1 MSIIDFW
8 KRLGYYWKLWW
19 RWSARY
25 GLRYLLRIS
34 LRLFLLLFLVLLL
47 VYFLLQ
53 IPAVQQWVLNRV
65 DSALE
70 KRMETK
76 VDIGSLRIPFFDQ
89 LVLESF
95 QVEGFHQ
102 DTVLYA
108 DRLEINLDVN
118 PFTLISK
125 GIVVEKVEL
134 TGAQLTM
141 RRMVGEIRNSFPII
155 IERLFKP
162 RQDKPKRDNGGFQL
176 NINEIFLNQTSYK
189 EFDEINGK
197 NNTVYVERA
206 YFRVEDLDFNQ
217 KLLTFQE
224 VKVFQGHIDIFT
236 FKSHESADSI
246 WALRM
251 ADTTGLADTSF
262 LTIAIDQIDFQ
273 QSKVTIINER
283 FPHLTPLPSRVV
295 DFKDLL
301 VEDIDLNAEDFKFDV
316 NLNFEGKLNGL
327 SFRESSGFV
336 LEQMT
341 VDAARVTPAGFE
353 LLDLNIK
360 TPYSEIGDTLLFIY
374 DTYLDFL
381 DFTNQVRMDGR
392 LDKARVALRDI
403 MAFAPGLNRN
413 RFFIENRD
421 EVLSMDG
428 RLSGTVNDLGG
439 NQLNITLADQ
449 SSFEGKFSSFNLA
462 VPGSQFLDLNI
473 QRLNTSMETA
483 EKLFPD
489 LVLPANFNKLGRLFF
504 TGSFFG
510 YFHDFVA
517 YGSLAT
523 NLGSAEM
530 DINLNLAEG
539 PEKAFYSGRL
549 ALKEFDL
556 ATWTD
561 NEDFGLLSAVSTIEN
576 GQGLTGASV
585 NATLSSQIDTFTFR
599 DYTYKNAE
607 FSGTLNKN
615 LLDGVFGIQDE
626 HIDFQFEGRLNFL
639 RPVHSYRFNAQL
651 NRLAFKPLNL
661 SEKDFVVSG
670 GIQLDLRNNLETQN
684 VTGQTTLKEVLVVV
698 DQDQEI
704 DLGDIVG
711 ASVIDSVSNE
721 KTVTLNADFF
731 NGSVKGDF
739 YLGELVKVYY
749 DYFQRYQPQI
759 AHRLALKPVDTLKT
773 KAFAWDL
780 KVLETKGLE
789 KLLHP
794 DLKPFD
800 GLTFTGEFDRAT
812 DLSEAFLN
820 VPTFG
825 FKGWAFTDIDV
836 VMKTNESYLDLI
848 AGVAQTVVNEKQSF
862 EPVKLN
868 ALFHRDTANFLAIY
882 AERDQPIL
890 DEFSL
895 SGQWY
900 PKDSTAFVV
909 QLDTTNLALFQQ
921 TWHMESDNAIEVYP
935 DSIYIRKFQMSN
947 TANAQQLQLRN
958 FGSKGLALLFN
969 EAPFSQIDE
978 WWDYEPLDFGG
989 EYDVEVRVADLFNL
1003 QGFSGLISSDT
1014 LYINDDDWGALR
1026 VDFLLPDLKNKLNT
1040 YMTLT
1045 KDTMQLIA
1053 EGYYNLADIVETPKE
1068 SKNKAKHFDYQVELA
1083 AFPMGLAEYFLGN
1096 TVSNTVGSVGAKF
1109 RLEGFP
1115 GDPKISGNMY
1125 ATDGAVTID
1134 YLKTRYTFDNSVV
1147 RINNEMFDA
1156 SNTILKDRLG
1166 NQAILYGGVTH
1177 EKLKKLG
1184 FNAVLVTPKFLAL
1197 DTKAG
1202 DNDLFYGRAIGNGR
1216 ITFTGSFQQP
1226 NIYVDAETSTGTKL
1240 IIPLDSDQEKQ
1251 ELSFIKF
1258 VDKQKTNI
1266 SSEVSAKDQPEIL
1279 KGVSL
1284 EMDLAITEETDM
1296 ELVFDRQAG
1305 DIIRGNGRGN
1315 IRILV
1320 PRVGDFQMFGNY
1332 AIESGDYLFTLYN
1345 LVNKKFQIERGGQIQ
1360 WDGDPFGATIDIEAA
1375 YSDINAPVANLIQEY
1390 LTTARSDLQANASLP
1405 TQVDLKMLLRGKLM
1419 NPVIT
1424 FEIELP
1430 QLRGILET
1438 YATNK
1443 LRLLERD
1450 QNELYKQVFGL
1461 ITMGQFIPSEFDF
1474 RGAGNNIIYNT
1485 LSEFVSNQ
1493 LSLLIT
1499 ELFSEFID
1507 DGSVL
1512 SGIDFDINYNPSQQV
1527 SIDGQN
1533 ISAGEELEVKLR
1545 QDFFNDRLSI
1555 VIGGNIDLGGNL
1567 SAAPESSGAFV
1578 GNDLVIEYVL
1588 NPDRS
1593 LKLKIYQRLL
1603 PNIGGGRRLQ
1613 LGTGI
1618 SFRREFE
1625 NFGEFWDSFKKDV
1638 NKQQKNK

>member
-1 MSIIDFW
+1 MSIKDFW
-8 KRLGYYWKLWW
+8 KRLGYYGKLWW

-25 GLRYLLRIS
+25 GMRRLSRFFF
-34 LRLFLLLFLVLLL
+34 RLFLILLLFFMLI
-47 VYFLLQ
+47 YFLLQ
-53 IPAVQQWVLNRV
+53 LPPVQQWVLNRV
-65 DSALE
+65 DRALE

-76 VDIGSLRIPFFDQ
+76 VFIGGLRIPFFDE
-89 LVLESF
+89 LVLDSF
-95 QVEGFHQ
+95 QIEGFHQ

-118 PFTLISK
+118 PFTLIRN

-134 TGAQLTM
+134 TGAQLSM
-141 RRMVGEIRNSFPII
+141 RRMVGELRNSFPII
-155 IERLFKP
+155 VERLFKSN
-162 RQDKPKRDNGGFQL
+162 QDKPKNKDGGFKL
-176 NINEIFLNQTSYK
+176 NIDEIFLNQTSYN
-189 EFDEINGK
+189 EYDEINGK
-197 NNTVYVERA
+197 DNTVYVERA
-206 YFRVEDLDFNQ
+206 YFKVKDLDFAQ

-224 VKVFQGHIDIFT
+224 VDIFQVAIDIFT
-236 FKSHESADSI
+236 FKAHESADSI

-251 ADTTGLADTSF
+251 ADTTYLADTSF
-262 LTIAIDQIDFQ
+262 LTIAIGQIDFQ
-273 QSKVTIINER
+273 QGKVTILNER
-283 FPHLTPLPSRVV
+283 FPHPSPLPEQVV
-295 DFKDLL
+295 DFKNLL
-301 VEDIDLNAEDFKFDV
+301 VEDIDLEAEDFKFDV

-392 LDKARVALRDI
+392 LDHAQVALRDI

-413 RFFIENRD
+413 RFFVENRE

-428 RLSGTVNDLGG
+428 RLSGTVNDLRGEY
-439 NQLNITLADQ
+439 LNFSLADQ
-449 SSFEGKFSSFNLA
+449 SNFEGKFSSFNLG

-473 QRLNTSMETA
+473 QQLNTSMETL

-489 LVLPANFNKLGRLFF
+489 LVLPANFNKLGSLFF
-504 TGSFFG
+504 KGSFFG

-530 DINLNLAEG
+530 DINLNLVEG

-549 ALKEFDL
+549 ALKDFDL

-561 NEDFGLLSAVSTIEN
+561 NRDFGLLSAVSTIEN

-599 DYTYKNAE
+599 NYTYKNAE

-615 LLDGVFGIQDE
+615 LLDGVFSIQDD

-661 SEKDFVVSG
+661 SEKDVVLSG

-684 VTGQTTLKEVLVVV
+684 ITGQTLLEEVRIVV
-698 DQDQEI
+698 DQDKEI
-704 DLGDIVG
+704 ALGDIFG
-711 ASVIDSVSNE
+711 AAVIDSVTNE
-721 KTVTLNADFF
+721 KTVALKADFI
-731 NGSVKGDF
+731 NGNIKGDF
-739 YLGELVKVYY
+739 YLGETVKAYY
-749 DYFQRYQPQI
+749 DYLHRYQPQI
-759 AHRLALKPVDTLKT
+759 AQRLGVKSVDTLKT
-773 KAFAWDL
+773 NAFEWEVAI
-780 KVLETKGLE
+780 LETKGLE
-789 KLLHP
+789 YLLHP

-800 GLTFTGEFDRAT
+800 GLTFRGEFDRSS
-812 DLSEAFLN
+812 DLSAAFLN

-825 FKGWAFTDIDV
+825 FKGWAFSDIDV

-848 AGVAQTVVNEKQSF
+848 AGVSKTVVNDKQTF
-862 EPVKLN
+862 EPIKLN

-882 AERDQPIL
+882 AERDQPVL
-890 DEFSL
+890 DELSL

-900 PKDSTAFVV
+900 PQDSTAFVV

-921 TWHMESDNAIEVYP
+921 TWHIEPENAIEVFP
-935 DSIYIRKFQMSN
+935 DSIYIRRFQLSN
-947 TANAQQLQLRN
+947 TANAQKLQLKN

-969 EAPFSQIDE
+969 DAPFSQIDS

-989 EYDVEVRVADLFNL
+989 KYDVEVRVADLFNL
-1003 QGFSGLISSDT
+1003 KNFSGLISSDT
-1014 LYINDDDWGALR
+1014 LFINDDDWGALR
-1026 VDFLLPDLKNKLNT
+1026 LDFFLPDVKNKLST
-1040 YMTLT
+1040 YLTLT
-1045 KDTMQLIA
+1045 KDTTQLLA
-1053 EGYYNLADIVETPKE
+1053 EGYYNLADLVKSPTALKDQ
-1068 SKNKAKHFDYQVELA
+1068 AKHFDYQVELA
-1083 AFPMGLAEYFLGN
+1083 AFPLWLAEYFLGN
-1096 TVSNTVGSVGAKF
+1096 TVSNTVGSVGAQF

-1115 GDPKISGNMY
+1115 GDPKISGSMFAKN
-1125 ATDGAVTID
+1125 GAVTVD
-1134 YLKTRYTFDNSVV
+1134 YLKTRYTFDHSVI

-1156 SNTILKDRLG
+1156 SNTILKDRFG

-1177 EKLKKLG
+1177 QKLKKLG

-1216 ITFTGSFQQP
+1216 IEFTGSFQQP
-1226 NIYVDAETSTGTKL
+1226 NIYVDAETNSGTKL
-1240 IIPLDSDQEKQ
+1240 IIPLDSDQEEQ

-1258 VDKQKTNI
+1258 VDKQKNQAAN
-1266 SSEVSAKDQPEIL
+1266 EASAKNQPEIL

-1284 EMDLAITEETDM
+1284 EMDLTITEETDM

-1360 WDGDPFGATIDIEAA
+1360 WNGDPFGATIDIQAA

-1390 LTTARSDLQANASLP
+1390 LTTAPSDLQSNASLP
-1405 TQVDLKMLLRGKLM
+1405 TQVDLNMLLRGKLM

-1499 ELFSEFID
+1499 ELFSEFIE

-1545 QDFFNDRLSI
+1545 QDFFNDRLSV

-1625 NFGEFWDSFKKDV
+1625 NFGEFWESFKKDAK
-1638 NKQQKNK
+1638 KQRKK